1 MKLLLLNTA
10 EGLKPMYDDDY
21 DEKRRL
27 RIGQTYEAQIKVARN
42 IRFHR
47 LYFALIN
54 CAWEYLTER
63 QRDFF
68 HNVKESFR
76 KTVEIA
82 AGHYEL
88 IYSMQRKE
96 WVQIPRSIAF
106 DRLDETEFSSLYERV
121 KDVLFSLFLSSI
133 NKEEFERQLSHF

>member
-1 MKLLLLNTA
+1 MKILLLNTA

-27 RIGQTYEAQIKVARN
+27 RLGQVYQAEIKVARN

-54 CAWEYLTER
+54 CAWEYLSER
-63 QRDFF
+63 QQQFF
-68 HNVKESFR
+68 HGSRESFR

-88 IYSMQRKE
+88 VYSVQRKE
-96 WVQIPRSIAF
+96 WMQIPRSIAF
-106 DRLDETEFSSLYERV
+106 DRLSEDEFSALYERV
-121 KDVLFSLFLSSI
+121 KDVIFSTFLSHVSL
-133 NKEEFERQLSHF
+133 EQFLTTLAHF